1 MRQKLKK
8 DNFKFYGLNGVH
20 NGGSDSWGTPIDL
33 FDSLNAEFNFTI
45 DAAANKFN
53 ALCDRYYTEEDDSL
67 KQSWKGEVVFC
78 NPPYSRTGDF
88 LAKAKEADIAVY
100 VVGVRTQASYFL
112 HNVFASPFC
121 YEIRFLHRGV
131 AFIPP
136 DGGRDNS
143 IRSALPICVLVY
155 RNIPRTGDIKI
166 SVACA
171 DSGKHLLDVAGR
183 SPGKPSLHE
192 YSTKDAVIQ
201 AHRKGAKVAELVER
215 YAVSRATVY
224 RWVK

>member
-1 MRQKLKK
+1 MKK

-166 SVACA
+166 SVSCA

-215 YAVSRATVY
+215 YAVSRATIY
-224 RWVK
+224 RWVKG

>member
-1 MRQKLKK
+1 MKK
-8 DNFKFYGLNGVH
+8 DSFRFYGLNGVF
-20 NGGSDSWGTPIDL
+20 NGGSDSWGTPIEL

-166 SVACA
+166 SVSCA

-215 YAVSRATVY
+215 YAVSRATIY
-224 RWVK
+224 RWVKG